1 MKHAARLNSNKIIA
15 LSLVLLDAFLFLSV
29 TANVILAITYYR
41 LQGDRQVVVVPMLF
55 KAPFALSENS
65 MDASYLEQMALSFV
79 ALRLNVTP
87 ETVEASPVSA
97 VDGQAVG
104 AEIAQAR
111 LAKEARQIKKNDVN
125 AAFFKIGVK
134 VYPAQGRVDIRGE
147 LKTWFG
153 DAKPDVALK
162 YYSLYLDHSDG
173 VTCLPALS
181 RCPMRKNNR
190 LLGLFVAGVL
200 VCGAAVA
207 GTVNAPVI
215 IPLQNGSQAAVVL
228 SNTEPNLFSV
238 PGTAWWR

>member
-15 LSLVLLDAFLFLSV
+15 LSLMLLGAFLFLSV
-29 TANVILAITYYR
+29 AANVILAITHYR

-87 ETVEASPVSA
+87 ETVAASHQFLLSMVKPA
-97 VDGQAVG
+97 
-104 AEIAQAR
+104 AQKSLKLA

-125 AAFFKIGVK
+125 AAFFKTGVK

-173 VTCLPALS
+173 VTWLA
-181 RCPMRKNNR
+181 R
-190 LLGLFVAGVL
+190 FVEV
-200 VCGAAVA
+200 
-207 GTVNAPVI
+207 
-215 IPLQNGSQAAVVL
+215 SD
-228 SNTEPNLFSV
+228 EKK
-238 PGTAWWR
+238 